1 MAKVR
6 EYNSWIKN
14 ILDLDEK
21 TRSKWVKKVIQE
33 TRNAGR
39 KDLADFL
46 ESKDCEII
54 GFAPF
59 YEYVRCKN
67 DPRGDDSQI
76 ERPFNHS
83 IATHALFCWHK
94 KLKMFVIAGPC
105 LEWNKSAFGIEV
117 IGGTN

>member
-1 MAKVR
+1 MSKVR

-21 TRSKWVKKVIQE
+21 ERGKWIKKIVKEMRVSK
-33 TRNAGR
+33 R
-39 KDLADFL
+39 DSLADFV

-54 GFAPF
+54 GFVPF
-59 YEYVRCKN
+59 FEYVRAKG
-67 DPRGDDSQI
+67 DPRGDEYQL

-83 IATHALFCWHK
+83 IATHALFCWNK

-105 LEWNKSAFGIEV
+105 LEWNKTAFGIPV
-117 IGGTN
+117 LGGTS